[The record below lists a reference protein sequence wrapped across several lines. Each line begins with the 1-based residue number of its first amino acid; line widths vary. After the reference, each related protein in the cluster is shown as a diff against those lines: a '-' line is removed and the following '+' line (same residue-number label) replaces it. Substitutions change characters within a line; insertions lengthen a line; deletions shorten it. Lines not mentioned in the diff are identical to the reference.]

1 MGWLGKDNSSWSSEI
16 SEFKSRSVLFEPSD
30 ASVEGND
37 LAEGTAGTAGDAAT
51 GAKAAGRGAEE
62 RGAAG
67 RGAAGGAGKG

>member
-1 MGWLGKDNSSWSSEI
+1 M
-16 SEFKSRSVLFEPSD
+16 FEPSD